1 MITLISTPA
10 RVNPDD
16 PADICRWI
24 ATESPNNFRLQ
35 RSDFIPI
42 AVGATSGGYLGI
54 TPPADF
60 SGAEGDS
67 IVVVDDLG
75 NTYTGEI
82 TDMPGAD
89 YDVETDIVYSAIV
102 GNVDYFN
109 DHTLRGG
116 YYFEGRLKINGVL
129 HPLTIIASPDTQGYA
144 DLDVSGILR
153 IVTSLGKNGDYSSRI
168 MAETNKSGNFSFE
181 YRECWYGS
189 DNPWYPEGG
198 ELSPPSD
205 EILWY
210 YVEAVRS
217 EEQGSNLY
225 DYVATDDNP
234 APFFNQFEEPVYFK
248 GLPFDLTFLL
258 PETHLTSPEKDI
270 TVEINCFNSANVL
283 IDTISEIV
291 DVDSLDGHAC
301 SLNIS
306 RASIPEGAS
315 YFTAEITI

>member
-10 RVNPDD
+10 WENPDD
-16 PADICRWI
+16 PLDICRWV

-35 RSDFIPI
+35 RRDFIPT
-42 AVGATSGGYLGI
+42 AAGATSGGYLGF

-60 SGAEGDS
+60 TGAVNDS

-75 NTYTGEI
+75 NVYTGEI
-82 TDMPGAD
+82 TDMPGVD
-89 YDVETDIVYSAIV
+89 YDVETDIVFTSIV
-102 GNVDYFN
+102 GNVDYVN

-129 HPLTIIASPDTQGYA
+129 HPLTIIASPDSQGFA
-144 DLDVSGILR
+144 DLDVSGLLR
-153 IVTSLGKNGDYSSRI
+153 IVTSLGKNGDYTSRV

-189 DNPWYPEGG
+189 NNPWYPEGG

-225 DYVATDDNP
+225 DYVATDNNP

-258 PETHLTSPEKDI
+258 PEQLDVSPETEMD
-270 TVEINCFNSANVL
+270 VEINCYNSANVL
-283 IDTISEIV
+283 LDTINEKV
-291 DVDSLDGHAC
+291 PVGALEGHAC

-306 RASIPEGAS
+306 MASIPEGAS
-315 YFTAEITI
+315 YFTALVTV